1 MKIARD
7 PIFLSVRLIDKM
19 KINVTKSNGTQNHF
33 LIIHSN
39 DKSIHDK
46 NAIVKIVKGSK
57 VGRIDGVLI
66 LSDSDSVDF
75 KMDYYNNDGTWETMC
90 ANGARCAA
98 LYMYDKNLV
107 TSEKML
113 FEAGDGNHE
122 AEIIGANNVKLKMTT
137 PKYCSD
143 KIDLLGVS
151 GFHIDSGATHF
162 AVEYNNI
169 DDDTVKDLGF
179 KIRYDK
185 IFEPR
190 GINVN
195 FYEVINSHEISVKTY
210 EKGIE
215 DLMMS
220 CGSGSVACAFHLSK
234 VGTIESPVHVHVI
247 GGKLQIDFEKDW
259 QNVWISG
266 HAEIEGDL
274 SIKI

>member
-1 MKIARD
+1 VQAIN
-7 PIFLSVRLIDKM
+7 KM
-19 KINVTKSNGTQNHF
+19 QLNISKANGTKNHF

-39 DKSIHDK
+39 DQSIHNKDV
-46 NAIVKIVKGSK
+46 IIKIVKSSNSD
-57 VGRIDGVLI
+57 RIDGVLI
-66 LSDSDSVDF
+66 LSDSQDLDF

-107 TSEKML
+107 TKEKMI

-122 AEIIGANNVKLKMTT
+122 AEIIGANSVKLKMKS

-169 DDDTVKDLGF
+169 DNTTVKELGA

-185 IFEPR
+185 EFEPR

-195 FYEVINSHEISVKTY
+195 FYEVINSHEIYVKTY

-215 DLMMS
+215 NLMMS
-220 CGSGSVACAFHLSK
+220 CGSGSVACAYHLSK
-234 VGTIESPVHVHVI
+234 LEQVESPVHVHVI
-247 GGKLQIDFEKDW
+247 GGKLQIDFDNEW
-259 QNVWISG
+259 ENVWISG
-266 HAEIEGDL
+266 HAEIEND
-274 SIKI
+274 INIEI

>member
-1 MKIARD
+1 MNVI
-7 PIFLSVRLIDKM
+7 LNKM
-19 KINVTKSNGTQNHF
+19 KLNLTKVNGTQNHF

-39 DKSIHDK
+39 EKTIHSK
-46 NAIVKIVKGSK
+46 ETILKIIDLSNQDRV
-57 VGRIDGVLI
+57 DGVLI
-66 LSDSDSVDF
+66 LSDSDQVDF
-75 KMDYYNNDGTWETMC
+75 KMDYYNNDGSWETMC

-98 LYMYDKNLV
+98 LYMYDKNLI
-107 TSEKML
+107 TKEKIL

-122 AEIIGANNVKLKMTT
+122 AEIIGANNVKLKMIS

-143 KIDLLGVS
+143 QIDLFGVS
-151 GFHIDSGATHF
+151 GFHVDSGATHF
-162 AVEYNNI
+162 TVEYNNI
-169 DDDTVKDLGF
+169 DNSTAKELGS

-185 IFEPR
+185 AFEPR

-195 FYEVINSHEISVKTY
+195 FYEVINSHEIYVKTY

-234 VGTIESPVHVHVI
+234 TGIVESPVHVHVL

-259 QNVWISG
+259 QNIWISG
-266 HAEIEGDL
+266 HAEIEQDI
-274 SIKI
+274 SIEI